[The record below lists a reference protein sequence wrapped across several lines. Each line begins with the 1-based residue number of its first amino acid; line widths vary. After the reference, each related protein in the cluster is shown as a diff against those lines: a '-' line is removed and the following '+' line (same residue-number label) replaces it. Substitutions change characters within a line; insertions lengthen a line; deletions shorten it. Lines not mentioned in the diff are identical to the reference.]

1 MTDLSVIDT
10 GLSYRLDSPVR
21 IRVRHRDRRYDL
33 DDDGA
38 AASLAGKRSGW
49 LDVASQVVAGE
60 GFNVNRR
67 GVVFVPA
74 VEGRDIESLAQRLA
88 ETSRAVYFALLEMD
102 E

>member
-1 MTDLSVIDT
+1 MAEVLEF
-10 GLSYRLDSPVR
+10 GLIYRLAEPVVV
-21 IRVRHRDRRYDL
+21 RVRRREHRYDL

-38 AASLAGKRSGW
+38 AVALAGKRPGW
-49 LDVASQVVAGE
+49 LDVASAVVARE

-74 VEGRDIESLAQRLA
+74 VEGRDIGDLARRLA
-88 ETSRAVYFALLEMD
+88 ETSRAVYLALLELD

>member
-10 GLSYRLDSPVR
+10 GLSYRLDSPVQ

-38 AASLAGKRSGW
+38 AVSLAGKRYGW
-49 LDVASQVVAGE
+49 LSEASRVVAAQ

-74 VEGRDIESLAQRLA
+74 VEGRGIGKPARRVAGAPPAGALRLL
-88 ETSRAVYFALLEMD
+88 RV
-102 E
+102 